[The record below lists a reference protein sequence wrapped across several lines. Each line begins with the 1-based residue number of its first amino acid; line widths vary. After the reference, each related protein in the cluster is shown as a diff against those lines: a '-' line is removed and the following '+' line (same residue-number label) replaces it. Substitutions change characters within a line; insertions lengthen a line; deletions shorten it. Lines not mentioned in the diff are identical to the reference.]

1 MSSPTLPS
9 LRRSSR
15 IAAKNGRRTTAEMG
29 EEVIWSL
36 LDLQM
41 LEKDQLDIL
50 LKNKIWSY
58 METTPSL
65 PLNVRVDHH
74 TRHVVNVFLSVFN
87 TYLDVL
93 HLERFGSW
101 RYTHWE
107 DNTPL
112 IESINIVC
120 GYLDN
125 IIYKYKEEEKK
136 VNLYEHEGP
145 CEDRRC
151 NYCEEALWEDEGDT
165 CNWCE
170 QQNRKAEWQEQLRQ
184 DRGWY

>member
-9 LRRSSR
+9 LRRSPR

-50 LKNKIWSY
+50 LNNNIWSS
-58 METTPSL
+58 METTTAL
-65 PLNVRVDHH
+65 PMNLRVDHH
-74 TRHVVNVFLSVFN
+74 TRHVMNVFLSVFN
-87 TYLDVL
+87 TYLDIL
-93 HLERFGSW
+93 HLERFGTW
-101 RYTHWE
+101 RYTHWK

-125 IIYKYKEEEKK
+125 VIYSYKDKAEPDYPDENSICSSCK
-136 VNLYEHEGP
+136 GP
-145 CEDRRC
+145 
-151 NYCEEALWEDEGDT
+151 LFPDEGHFCD
-165 CNWCE
+165 WCVE
-170 QQNRKAEWQEQLRQ
+170 QDRKAEWQEYLREE
-184 DRGWY
+184 RRWR